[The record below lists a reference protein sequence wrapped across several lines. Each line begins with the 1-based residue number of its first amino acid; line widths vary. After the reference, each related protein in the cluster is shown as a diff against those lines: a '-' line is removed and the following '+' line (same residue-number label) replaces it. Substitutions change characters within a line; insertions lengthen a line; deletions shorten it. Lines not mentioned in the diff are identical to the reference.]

1 MKDYIE
7 ERVLEV
13 AQYIIY
19 SRATIRKTAKV
30 FGVSKSTIHKDMTE
44 RLPKINPD
52 IAEEAKSILDLN
64 KGTDMGRDLGT
75 ATVLVYMKDKG
86 IVLKEPSVVAIDKNK
101 NKVLAVGEAARQMI
115 GRTPGNIVA
124 LRPMRNGVISDYE
137 MTEAM
142 LKYFIKKGVGNRR
155 ISAPKVMICI
165 PCQATGIEKRAVID
179 AAKNAGAKNV
189 YLIEEPLAAAIGAG
203 LDISKASGH
212 MVVDIGG
219 GTADIA
225 IISLGGIVIRESV
238 KVAGD
243 RFDEAII
250 KFVRSKYKL
259 MIGERTAEELKINV
273 ATVVQGNRKE
283 SMEIK
288 GRNLV
293 TGLPGIITVDSEELR
308 IALKDDVSIIGE
320 SVHSV
325 LEKTPPELAAD
336 IIEEGILMTGG
347 GALLNGLDKFIEQRT
362 GVKVRVADDAVKCVA
377 EGTGKVLKTFEK
389 LNLGIDDLEVKLID
403 E

>member
-1 MKDYIE
+1 MWFW
-7 ERVLEV
+7 R
-13 AQYIIY
+13 
-19 SRATIRKTAKV
+19 
-30 FGVSKSTIHKDMTE
+30 
-44 RLPKINPD
+44 
-52 IAEEAKSILDLN
+52 
-64 KGTDMGRDLGT
+64 KGTDMGIDLGT

-142 LKYFIKKGVGNRR
+142 LKYFIKKGVGNKR
-155 ISAPKVMICI
+155 ISAPKVMVCI
-165 PCQATGIEKRAVID
+165 PSQATEIEKRAVID
-179 AAKNAGAKNV
+179 AAKNSGAKNV

-225 IISLGGIVIRESV
+225 IISLGGIVIRQSV

-243 RFDEAII
+243 KFDEAII
-250 KFVRSKYKL
+250 KFVRNKYKL

-273 ATVVQGNRKE
+273 ATVVEGNRNE
-283 SMEIK
+283 FMEVR
-288 GRNLV
+288 GRNLI
-293 TGLPGIITVDSEELR
+293 TGLPGVVKVDSGELR
-308 IALKDDVSIIGE
+308 MALKDQVNIIGE
-320 SVHSV
+320 AVHSV

-362 GVKVRVADDAVKCVA
+362 GVKVNVAEDAVRCVA
-377 EGTGKVLKTFEK
+377 EGTGKVLKAFEK
-389 LNLGIDDLEVKLID
+389 INLSMDDLEVKLID